1 MPGKKELLKIPAGE
15 KVVVMD
21 VMESPI
27 ERPQKGQKAF
37 IKFLKEPCGMDGA
50 KFALKHTQEEWRKIK
65 ADGTAEAEIIKICPK
80 VKAGDI
86 KESLLEHVM
95 DFSIEFA
102 SDSGNVPS
110 C

>member
-1 MPGKKELLKIPAGE
+1 MKLSKILLASTLILGLASTSLVAD
-15 KVVVMD
+15 VV
-21 VMESPI
+21 
-27 ERPQKGQKAF
+27 KGQKAY

-50 KFALKHTQEEWRKIK
+50 KFALKHTQAEWKKIK
-65 ADGTAEAEIIKICPK
+65 ADGKAEEEIIKICPN
-80 VKAGDI
+80 VKAGDV
-86 KESLLEHVM
+86 KESLLEHIM

>member
-1 MPGKKELLKIPAGE
+1 MKLLKIAATTAL
-15 KVVVMD
+15 VLSMASTSLFAD
-21 VMESPI
+21 VA
-27 ERPQKGQKAF
+27 KGQKAF

-50 KFALKHTQEEWRKIK
+50 KFALKHTQAEWRAIK
-65 ADGTAEAEIIKICPK
+65 EQNKGEEEILKICPN
-80 VKAGDI
+80 VKAGDV
-86 KESLLEHVM
+86 KESLIEHII

>member
-1 MPGKKELLKIPAGE
+1 MKLSKILLASTLILGFASTSLVAD
-15 KVVVMD
+15 VV
-21 VMESPI
+21 
-27 ERPQKGQKAF
+27 KGQKAY

-50 KFALKHTQEEWRKIK
+50 KFALKHTQAEWKKIK
-65 ADGTAEAEIIKICPK
+65 ADGKFEEEIIKICPN
-80 VKAGDI
+80 VKAGDV
-86 KESLLEHVM
+86 KESLLEHIM

>member
-1 MPGKKELLKIPAGE
+1 MKLSKILLASTLILGLASTSLVAD
-15 KVVVMD
+15 VV
-21 VMESPI
+21 
-27 ERPQKGQKAF
+27 KGQKAY

-50 KFALKHTQEEWRKIK
+50 KFALKHTQAEWKKIK
-65 ADGTAEAEIIKICPK
+65 ADGKAEKEIIKICPN
-80 VKAGDI
+80 VKAGDV
-86 KESLLEHVM
+86 KESLLEHIM

>member
-1 MPGKKELLKIPAGE
+1 MKLLKILAASSLVLGLGASSAFA
-15 KVVVMD
+15 D
-21 VMESPI
+21 VA
-27 ERPQKGQKAF
+27 KGQKAF

-50 KFALKHTQEEWRKIK
+50 KFALKHTQDEWRKIK
-65 ADGTAEAEIIKICPK
+65 AEGKGEEEIIKICPK
-80 VKAGDI
+80 VKAGDV
-86 KESLLEHVM
+86 KESLIEHIM

>member
-1 MPGKKELLKIPAGE
+1 MKLSKILLASTLILGLASTSLVAD
-15 KVVVMD
+15 VV
-21 VMESPI
+21 
-27 ERPQKGQKAF
+27 KGQKAY

-50 KFALKHTQEEWRKIK
+50 KFALKHTQAEWKKIK
-65 ADGTAEAEIIKICPK
+65 ADGKAEEEIIKICPN
-80 VKAGDI
+80 VKAGDVN
-86 KESLLEHVM
+86 ESLLEHIM

>member
-1 MPGKKELLKIPAGE
+1 MKLVKILAASTLVLSLGATAAVAD
-15 KVVVMD
+15 VV
-21 VMESPI
+21 
-27 ERPQKGQKAF
+27 KGQKAF

-50 KFALKHTQEEWRKIK
+50 KFALKHTQAEWKQIK
-65 ADGTAEAEIIKICPK
+65 ADGKAEEEIIKFCPN
-80 VKAGDI
+80 VKAGDV
-86 KESLLEHVM
+86 KDTLLEHIM

>member
-1 MPGKKELLKIPAGE
+1 MKLSKILLASTLILGLASTSLVAD
-15 KVVVMD
+15 VV
-21 VMESPI
+21 
-27 ERPQKGQKAF
+27 KGQKAY

-50 KFALKHTQEEWRKIK
+50 KFALKHTQAECKKIK
-65 ADGTAEAEIIKICPK
+65 ADGKAEEEIIKICPN
-80 VKAGDI
+80 VKAGDV
-86 KESLLEHVM
+86 KESLLEHIM

>member
-1 MPGKKELLKIPAGE
+1 MKLLKVVAGATL
-15 KVVVMD
+15 VLSMASTSLFAD
-21 VMESPI
+21 VA
-27 ERPQKGQKAF
+27 KGQKAF

-50 KFALKHTQEEWRKIK
+50 KFALKHTQEEWKKIK
-65 ADGTAEAEIIKICPK
+65 AEGKAEEEIMKICPN
-80 VKAGDI
+80 VKAGDV
-86 KESLLEHVM
+86 KENLIEHIM

>member
-1 MPGKKELLKIPAGE
+1 MKLLKILAASTLALAIASTSSFA
-15 KVVVMD
+15 D
-21 VMESPI
+21 A
-27 ERPQKGQKAF
+27 QKGQKAF

>member
-1 MPGKKELLKIPAGE
+1 MKLSKILLASTLILGFASTSLVAD
-15 KVVVMD
+15 VV
-21 VMESPI
+21 
-27 ERPQKGQKAF
+27 KGQKAY

-50 KFALKHTQEEWRKIK
+50 KFALKHTQAEWKKIK
-65 ADGTAEAEIIKICPK
+65 ADGKAEEEIIKICPN
-80 VKAGDI
+80 VKAGDV
-86 KESLLEHVM
+86 KESLLEHIM

>member
-1 MPGKKELLKIPAGE
+1 MKLLKILAVSSLILGLSSTSLFA
-15 KVVVMD
+15 D
-21 VMESPI
+21 SA
-27 ERPQKGQKAF
+27 KGQKAF

-65 ADGTAEAEIIKICPK
+65 ADGKGEAEIIKICPN
-80 VKAGDI
+80 VKAGDV
-86 KESLLEHVM
+86 KESLIEHIM

-102 SDSGNVPS
+102 KDSGNVPS

>member
-1 MPGKKELLKIPAGE
+1 MKILNIFMA
-15 KVVVMD
+15 
-21 VMESPI
+21 SI
-27 ERPQKGQKAF
+27 LALSLIATASFANSARGQKAF

-50 KFALKHTQEEWRKIK
+50 KFALKHTQDEWKQIK
-65 ADGTAEAEIIKICPK
+65 ADGKAEEEIKKICPNYEMGS
-80 VKAGDI
+80 VKPNLI
-86 KESLLEHVM
+86 NSIM

>member
-1 MPGKKELLKIPAGE
+1 MKLVKILAASTLLLSIGTTSLVAD
-15 KVVVMD
+15 VV
-21 VMESPI
+21 
-27 ERPQKGQKAF
+27 KGQKAF

-50 KFALKHTQEEWRKIK
+50 KFALKHTQEEWKKIK
-65 ADGTAEAEIIKICPK
+65 ADGKAEDEIMKICPN
-80 VKAGDI
+80 VKAGDV
-86 KESLLEHVM
+86 KENLLEHIM

>member
-1 MPGKKELLKIPAGE
+1 MKLSKILLGATLVLGLTSTSLMAD
-15 KVVVMD
+15 VV
-21 VMESPI
+21 
-27 ERPQKGQKAF
+27 KGQKAF

-50 KFALKHTQEEWRKIK
+50 KFALKHTQAEWKKIK
-65 ADGTAEAEIIKICPK
+65 ADGKAEEEIIKICPK
-80 VKAGDI
+80 VKAGDV
-86 KESLLEHVM
+86 KESLLEHIM

>member
-1 MPGKKELLKIPAGE
+1 MKLLKILAASTLALAIASTTSFA
-15 KVVVMD
+15 D
-21 VMESPI
+21 VT
-27 ERPQKGQKAF
+27 KGQKAF

-50 KFALKHTQEEWRKIK
+50 KFALKHTQAEWRQIK
-65 ADGTAEAEIIKICPK
+65 ADGKAEAEIMKICPN

-86 KESLLEHVM
+86 KEALLDHVM